1 MHSIWE
7 WLSISKI
14 CGEWGM
20 GNGDW
25 GMGNERL
32 SRGMGIEV
40 WEMGN
45 GDWEWDLGNGGMWVA
60 EYDLENGE

>member
-1 MHSIWE
+1 MGMAFYLQKLWR
-7 WLSISKI
+7 
-14 CGEWGM
+14 M
-20 GNGDW
+20 GNGDS

-45 GDWEWDLGNGGMWVA
+45 GDWEWDLGNGECG
-60 EYDLENGE
+60 LRNTT

>member
-1 MHSIWE
+1 MSPLCIPYGNGF
-7 WLSISKI
+7 LPPKFV
-14 CGEWGM
+14 

-32 SRGMGIEV
+32 PRGMGIEG

-45 GDWEWDLGNGGMWVA
+45 GEWDLGNGDWEMWVGA
-60 EYDLENGE
+60 CDLENRE